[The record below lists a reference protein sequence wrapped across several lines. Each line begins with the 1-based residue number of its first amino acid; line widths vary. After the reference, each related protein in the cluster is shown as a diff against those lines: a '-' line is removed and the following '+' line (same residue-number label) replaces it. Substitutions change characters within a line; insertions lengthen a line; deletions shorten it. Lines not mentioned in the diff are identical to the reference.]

1 MAKKKPNYVY
11 GITYHDLEGQTSI
24 NSDVFR
30 EKKAARKLAR
40 TLATEAL
47 AFHEELR
54 NEYESPQLFL
64 KKKTDGFTIVTE
76 DGYFIES
83 WEIVTLEVQ
92 S

>member
-11 GITYHDLEGQTSI
+11 GILYQDLDQTSI
-24 NSDVFR
+24 NSGVFR
-30 EKKAARKLAR
+30 EKKDARKLAR
-40 TLATEAL
+40 ALATEAL
-47 AFHEELR
+47 AFHEEMR

-64 KKKTDGFTIVTE
+64 KKKTDGFTITNE